1 MKKSVRITLTQDEY
15 NQLLAL
21 KNYLGCKSLV
31 ETVSFAVEKEIN
43 RHQGNSIYLY
53 YLEEAR
59 KGKNNDWIKRP
70 EKRLVKRPKSWR

>member
-15 NQLLAL
+15 NHLLAL
-21 KNYLGCKSLV
+21 KNYLGLKSLV

-43 RHQGNSIYLY
+43 RHQGTTYQY

-59 KGKNNDWIKRP
+59 K
-70 EKRLVKRPKSWR
+70 EVK